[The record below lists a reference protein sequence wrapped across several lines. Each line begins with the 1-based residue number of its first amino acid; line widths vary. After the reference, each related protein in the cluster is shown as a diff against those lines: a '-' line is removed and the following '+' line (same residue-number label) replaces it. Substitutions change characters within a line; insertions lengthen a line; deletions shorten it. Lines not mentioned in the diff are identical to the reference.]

1 MSLFSPTL
9 YRRRITD
16 VTVEDLRRLGVQGV
30 LLDVDNTLT
39 THDAPEL
46 DARVLAWLDEMRQQ
60 FTLVIVSNNSA
71 ERVAPFAAKIGLP
84 FHALARKPLP
94 GGFWEAGAEHR
105 MAAEECVV
113 IGDQIFTDVLAA
125 RFAGIRVALVPPI
138 KDKTTAFWRIK
149 RALERPV
156 IRKYARKHP
165 EQAACAAFWLRKDT
179 K

>member
-1 MSLFSPTL
+1 MSLFFPTV

-16 VTVEDLRRLGVQGV
+16 VTVEDLQCLGASCV

-46 DARVLAWLDEMRQQ
+46 DARVSAWLDEMRQQ

-84 FHALARKPLP
+84 FHAVARKPLP

-113 IGDQIFTDVLAA
+113 IGDQIFTDILGANLA
-125 RFAGIRVALVPPI
+125 GMKSILLEPI
-138 KDKTTAFWRIK
+138 ELETKQKFIAFK
-149 RALERPV
+149 RKIERPMLNG
-156 IRKYARKHP
+156 RKQRERK
-165 EQAACAAFWLRKDT
+165 ERDYGKR
-179 K
+179 

>member
-1 MSLFSPTL
+1 MSLFFPTL

-16 VTVEDLRRLGVQGV
+16 VTVEDLQRLGASCV

-46 DARVLAWLDEMRQQ
+46 DASVLAWLDEMRLQ

-84 FHALARKPLP
+84 FHAVARKPLP

-113 IGDQIFTDVLAA
+113 IGDQIFTDILGANLA
-125 RFAGIRVALVPPI
+125 GMKSILLEPI
-138 KDKTTAFWRIK
+138 EPETKQKFIAFK
-149 RALERPV
+149 RKIERPMLNG
-156 IRKYARKHP
+156 RKQRERRERDYGER
-165 EQAACAAFWLRKDT
+165 
-179 K
+179 